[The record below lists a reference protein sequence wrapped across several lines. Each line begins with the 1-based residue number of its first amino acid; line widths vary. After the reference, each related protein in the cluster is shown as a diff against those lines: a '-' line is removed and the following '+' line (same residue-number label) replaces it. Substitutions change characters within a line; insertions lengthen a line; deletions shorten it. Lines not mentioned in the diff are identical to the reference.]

1 VSWAR
6 FDANRL
12 RTLASSMSQEAI
24 AGGYGD
30 HILNPDFLA
39 RLNGSPLR
47 EAAVLIPVVD
57 RPDRA
62 GVILTKRAEALRK
75 HSGQISFPGGTID
88 PEDGSPEAAAVREA
102 HEEIGLEA
110 SSIETLARL
119 PTYLAGTGFLIT
131 PVLALVRPDYLLTIN
146 PDEVDM
152 AFEVPF
158 SFLMERSNYL
168 PGSRVWNG
176 KEHFFYTITYEEYR
190 IWGITAG
197 ILRVLSERL
206 HVD

>member
-1 VSWAR
+1 VSWAQ
-6 FDANRL
+6 FDADRL
-12 RTLASSMSQEAI
+12 RMLAGRMSPDGI

-30 HILNPDFLA
+30 HILNPEFLA

-57 RPDRA
+57 RPDGA

-102 HEEIGLEA
+102 HEEIGLKAEA
-110 SSIETLARL
+110 IETLARL
-119 PTYLAGTGFLIT
+119 PTYIAGTGFLIT
-131 PVLALVRPDYLLTIN
+131 PVLALVRPDYALTLN
-146 PDEVDM
+146 PDEVDT

-158 SFLMERSNYL
+158 SFVMDAANYQ
-168 PGSRVWNG
+168 PASRVWNG
-176 KEHFFYTITYEEYR
+176 KEHFFYSITYEQYR

>member
-1 VSWAR
+1 MSWAE

-12 RTLASSMSQEAI
+12 RGLASRINQDSV
-24 AGGYGD
+24 AGGLGD

-57 RPDRA
+57 RPRGA
-62 GVILTKRAEALRK
+62 GILLTKRSEALRK

-88 PEDGSPEAAAVREA
+88 PEDGSPEAAAIREA
-102 HEEIGLEA
+102 REEIGLA
-110 SSIETLARL
+110 QDAIETLALL

-131 PVLALVRPDYLLTIN
+131 PVLALIRPDYSLTIN
-146 PDEVDM
+146 PEEVDS

-158 SFLMERSNYL
+158 SFLMDTANYL
-168 PGSRVWNG
+168 PDSRVWNG
-176 KEHFFYTITYEEYR
+176 TEHFFYSITYENYR

-206 HVD
+206 GVD

>member
-1 VSWAR
+1 VSWAE

-12 RTLASSMSQEAI
+12 RILASRISQDAI

-30 HILNPDFLA
+30 HILNPEFLA

-47 EAAVLIPVVD
+47 QAAVLIPIVD
-57 RPDRA
+57 RAEGA

-88 PEDGSPEAAAVREA
+88 PEDGSPEAAAMREA
-102 HEEIGLEA
+102 YEEIGLEPDT
-110 SSIETLARL
+110 IETLARL

-131 PVLALVRPDYLLTIN
+131 PVLALVRPDYSLTLN
-146 PDEVDM
+146 PHEVEM

-158 SFLMERSNYL
+158 SFVMDAANYH

-176 KEHFFYTITYEEYR
+176 KEHFFYTITYEQYR

-206 HVD
+206 EVD

>member
-1 VSWAR
+1 VSWIE

-12 RTLASSMSQEAI
+12 RMLASRISQDAVD
-24 AGGYGD
+24 GGLGD
-30 HILNPDFLA
+30 HILNPDFLV
-39 RLNGSPLR
+39 RLNSTPLR

-57 RPDRA
+57 RPGGA
-62 GVILTKRAEALRK
+62 AVILTKRAEALRK

-88 PEDGSPEAAAVREA
+88 PEDGSPEAAAIREA
-102 HEEIGLEA
+102 HEEIGLEPEV
-110 SSIETLARL
+110 IETLARL
-119 PTYLAGTGFLIT
+119 PTYVAGTGFLIT
-131 PVLALVRPDYLLTIN
+131 PVLALVRPDYFLTIN

-158 SFLMERSNYL
+158 SFVMDPNNYK

-176 KEHFFYTITYEEYR
+176 KEHFFYTITFEQYR

>member
-1 VSWAR
+1 
-6 FDANRL
+6 L
-12 RTLASSMSQEAI
+12 RMLAAGMSPDGI

-30 HILNPDFLA
+30 HILNPEFLV
-39 RLNGSPLR
+39 RLNGLPLR

-57 RPDRA
+57 RPDGA
-62 GVILTKRAEALRK
+62 GVIFTKRAEALRK

-88 PEDGSPEAAAVREA
+88 PQDGSPEAAAVREA
-102 HEEIGLEA
+102 NEEIGLQAEA
-110 SSIETLARL
+110 IETLARL

-131 PVLALVRPDYLLTIN
+131 PVLALVRPDYSLTIN
-146 PDEVDM
+146 SDEVDV

-158 SFLMERSNYL
+158 SFLMDSTNYQSD
-168 PGSRVWNG
+168 SRVWNG
-176 KEHFFYTITYEEYR
+176 KEHFFYTITYQEYR

>member
-1 VSWAR
+1 VSWAE
-6 FDANRL
+6 FDAGRL
-12 RTLASSMSQEAI
+12 RALASRMSQDAI
-24 AGGYGD
+24 SGGYGD

-57 RPDRA
+57 RPDGA

-102 HEEIGLEA
+102 YEEIGLEA
-110 SSIETLARL
+110 DSIETLARL

-131 PVLALVRPDYLLTIN
+131 PVLALVKPDYSLTIN

-158 SFLMERSNYL
+158 SFLMEASNYQ

-176 KEHFFYTITYEEYR
+176 KEHFFYTITYEQYR

-206 HVD
+206 RVD

>member
-1 VSWAR
+1 MSWAE
-6 FDANRL
+6 FDADRL
-12 RTLASSMSQEAI
+12 RMLAARMSPDGI
-24 AGGYGD
+24 AGGNGD
-30 HILNPDFLA
+30 HILNPEFLV

-57 RPDRA
+57 RPDGA
-62 GVILTKRAEALRK
+62 GVILTKRAQALRK
-75 HSGQISFPGGTID
+75 HSGQISFPGGAID
-88 PEDGSPEAAAVREA
+88 PEDGSPEAAAIREA
-102 HEEIGLEA
+102 YEEIGLQAEA
-110 SSIETLARL
+110 IETLARL

-131 PVLALVRPDYLLTIN
+131 PVLALVRPDYVLTIN
-146 PDEVDM
+146 PAEVDL

-158 SFLMERSNYL
+158 SFLMDSTNYQSD
-168 PGSRVWNG
+168 SRVWND
-176 KEHFFYTITYEEYR
+176 KEHFFYTITYQEYR

>member
-1 VSWAR
+1 MLAAR
-6 FDANRL
+6 
-12 RTLASSMSQEAI
+12 MSPDGI
-24 AGGYGD
+24 AGGNGD
-30 HILNPDFLA
+30 HILNPEFLV

-57 RPDRA
+57 RPDGA
-62 GVILTKRAEALRK
+62 GVILTKRAQALRK
-75 HSGQISFPGGTID
+75 HSGQISFPGGAID
-88 PEDGSPEAAAVREA
+88 PEDGSPEAAAIREA
-102 HEEIGLEA
+102 YEEIGLQAEA
-110 SSIETLARL
+110 IETLARL

-131 PVLALVRPDYLLTIN
+131 PVLALVRPDYVLTIN
-146 PDEVDM
+146 PAEVDL

-158 SFLMERSNYL
+158 SFLMDSTNYQSD
-168 PGSRVWNG
+168 SRVWND
-176 KEHFFYTITYEEYR
+176 KEHFFYTITYQEYR

>member
-1 VSWAR
+1 VSWAE

-12 RTLASSMSQEAI
+12 RTFASRISQDAVD
-24 AGGYGD
+24 GGLGD
-30 HILNPDFLA
+30 HILNPDFAA
-39 RLNGSPLR
+39 RLRGSPLR
-47 EAAVLIPVVD
+47 DAAVLIPVVD
-57 RPDRA
+57 RPSGA

-102 HEEIGLEA
+102 YEEIGLQA
-110 SSIETLARL
+110 DAIETLARL

-131 PVLALVRPDYLLTIN
+131 PVLALVRPDYSLTLN

-158 SFLMERSNYL
+158 SFLMDTANYE